1 MEENNIVEWNPGNM
15 LEVTL
20 NEPDDFLK
28 IRETLTR
35 IGVASR
41 KDNKLYQSCHI
52 LHKQGRYFIVHFKE
66 LFLLDGKKSTAFRI
80 FYDAIDVV
88 EQKVEEES
96 ALDVW
101 KKAVENVTPAVEVR
115 SRRIGGATFQIPQPI
130 RDARKLSMA
139 MKWMIGFAR
148 KRNDKTMSQKLASE
162 IVAAYKEEG
171 AAFKKKQ
178 DTHRMAEANKAFSHF
193 RF

>member
-1 MEENNIVEWNPGNM
+1 MRKSPAKKRKLLPDAKYNSKMVTQFVNNM
-15 LEVTL
+15 M
-20 NEPDDFLK
+20 F
-28 IRETLTR
+28 
-35 IGVASR
+35 
-41 KDNKLYQSCHI
+41 
-52 LHKQGRYFIVHFKE
+52 
-66 LFLLDGKKSTAFRI
+66 DGKKSTAFRI
-80 FYDAIDVV
+80 FYDAMDVV

-101 KKAVENVTPAVEVR
+101 KKAVENITPSVEVR